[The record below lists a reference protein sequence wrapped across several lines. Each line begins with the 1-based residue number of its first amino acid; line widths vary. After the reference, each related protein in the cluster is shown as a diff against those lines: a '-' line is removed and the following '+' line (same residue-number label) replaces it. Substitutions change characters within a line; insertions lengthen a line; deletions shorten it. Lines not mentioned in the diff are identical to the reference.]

1 MRTTFVVPDD
11 LDVPRRGDDVVAPGD
26 TIPPHNPMCY
36 GCGPRSPHGL
46 HLSMTAGE
54 GVTATG
60 ELLVEPRFEGGP
72 GVIHGGILASVFDES
87 MGLGLMLMG
96 LTAVTVVLDID
107 YARPVPIGTR
117 LRLDARVL
125 GTRRR
130 QVYAEATATVPGAD
144 GAAGEPVAGA
154 HGLFVIVDPHAH
166 FGPTRDLGQKE

>member
-1 MRTTFVVPDD
+1 MPDD
-11 LDVPRRGDDVVAPGD
+11 LDEARRGDGVVAPGD

-46 HLSMTAGE
+46 HVSMTAGE

-60 ELLVEPRFEGGP
+60 DLLVEPRFEGGP
-72 GVIHGGILASVFDES
+72 GVIHGGILATVFDES
-87 MGLGLMLMG
+87 MGLCLMLLG

-107 YARPVPIGTR
+107 YARPIPIGTR
-117 LRLDARVL
+117 LRVGARVL

-130 QVYAEATATVPGAD
+130 QVYAEATATVLDSD
-144 GAAGEPVAGA
+144 GPAGDPVAGA

-166 FGPTRDLGQKE
+166 FGPTRDLGQKVG